1 MKNEEKVLNK
11 DCHIIKEDQ
20 KDEIILTQI
29 EYNQIL
35 NIQNKILEMLASE
48 KDTIDILSNICFLA
62 KSLLTNSVASIML
75 LNKDTGLM
83 SVKTAPSIP
92 KIAQDR
98 LANLKPGVNGGSCGN
113 AVFKNE
119 PQFIQNTF
127 TDERWKDL
135 KQVAIDFNICSCWS
149 IPIQDKEKSAIGSF
163 ALSSFEH
170 RFPSSFHIKLL
181 KTAASIVSIVL
192 TSERTVKRN
201 NLLSNAMQNS
211 SDGMIITNEKNEII
225 EINESIQEIYGY
237 KEEELIG
244 QNPKIFSSNIHE
256 EDFYKKMW
264 DELNSKSKW
273 SGEIT
278 NKKKDGSL
286 INQWIS
292 ITSLHN
298 QKENI
303 SHNYLALFTDLTEI
317 KESQNKIEFMAFHD
331 SLTKLYNKSYLET
344 ILDTKKE
351 KTLILLNINN
361 FSYINTAYGFDIGDE
376 ILINVSEILKN
387 NFKVNTLCKIN
398 SDEFALVFEEKIV
411 IEEKISKIQNYFMK
425 NLIVLGKIKLN
436 ITFCYG
442 AVFGKDN
449 LLRKAAT
456 ALKEAKENGKNRF
469 VIFEENG
476 NVDYSK
482 RESFIN
488 STNLIKNALDNNQ
501 IVPFFQ
507 GIYNN
512 KGSEITKYE
521 ALARIVLEDRLIS
534 PYEFL
539 EAAKLSGLLPE
550 ITKVMIDKTLQIMT
564 SNNYEFSINITEDD
578 LSEDYLIQY
587 LDEKISLYKIN
598 PNRIILEILEGV
610 SSRGKK
616 NHIKQLT
623 LLKSKGFKIAI
634 DDFGAEYSNF
644 ERILDLD
651 IDYIKIDAKYIKDID
666 TNKRSFEIV
675 KAISFFAKNVN
686 IPCIAE
692 FVHNKSVQSFIEELE
707 ITYSQGYYFS
717 QPNEE
722 IVITK

>member
-1 MKNEEKVLNK
+1 
-11 DCHIIKEDQ
+11 
-20 KDEIILTQI
+20 
-29 EYNQIL
+29 
-35 NIQNKILEMLASE
+35 
-48 KDTIDILSNICFLA
+48 
-62 KSLLTNSVASIML
+62 
-75 LNKDTGLM
+75 
-83 SVKTAPSIP
+83 
-92 KIAQDR
+92 
-98 LANLKPGVNGGSCGN
+98 
-113 AVFKNE
+113 
-119 PQFIQNTF
+119 
-127 TDERWKDL
+127 
-135 KQVAIDFNICSCWS
+135 
-149 IPIQDKEKSAIGSF
+149 
-163 ALSSFEH
+163 
-170 RFPSSFHIKLL
+170 
-181 KTAASIVSIVL
+181 
-192 TSERTVKRN
+192 
-201 NLLSNAMQNS
+201 
-211 SDGMIITNEKNEII
+211 
-225 EINESIQEIYGY
+225 
-237 KEEELIG
+237 
-244 QNPKIFSSNIHE
+244 
-256 EDFYKKMW
+256 
-264 DELNSKSKW
+264 
-273 SGEIT
+273 
-278 NKKKDGSL
+278 
-286 INQWIS
+286 
-292 ITSLHN
+292 
-298 QKENI
+298 
-303 SHNYLALFTDLTEI
+303 
-317 KESQNKIEFMAFHD
+317 
-331 SLTKLYNKSYLET
+331 
-344 ILDTKKE
+344 
-351 KTLILLNINN
+351 
-361 FSYINTAYGFDIGDE
+361 
-376 ILINVSEILKN
+376 
-387 NFKVNTLCKIN
+387 
-398 SDEFALVFEEKIV
+398 
-411 IEEKISKIQNYFMK
+411 MK

-521 ALARIVLEDRLIS
+521 ALARIVLEDRVIS

-550 ITKVMIDKTLQIMT
+550 ITKVMIDKTLQVMT

>member
-1 MKNEEKVLNK
+1 MKNEEKISNK
-11 DCHIIKEDQ
+11 DCHIIKEDE
-20 KDEIILTQI
+20 KDEIILTQM
-29 EYNQIL
+29 EYDQIL
-35 NIQNKILEMLASE
+35 NIQHQILEMLASE
-48 KDTIDILSNICFLA
+48 KKTTNILSNICYLA
-62 KSLLTNSVASIML
+62 ESLLPNSVASIML
-75 LNKDTGLM
+75 LNKETGLM
-83 SVKTAPSIP
+83 SVRTAPSIP

-98 LANLKPGVNGGSCGN
+98 LENLKPSANGGSCGN

-119 PQFIQNTF
+119 PQFVQNTF
-127 TDERWKDL
+127 TDERWKNL

-149 IPIQDKEKSAIGSF
+149 IPIQDKEKNAIGSF

-170 RFPSSFHIKLL
+170 RLPSSFHIKLL

-192 TSERTVKRN
+192 TNEKIIKRN
-201 NLLSNAMQNS
+201 DLLSNAMQNS
-211 SDGMIITNEKNEII
+211 SDGMIITDEKNQII
-225 EINESIQEIYGY
+225 EINGAIEEIFGY
-237 KEEELIG
+237 TNEELLG
-244 QNPKIFSSNIHE
+244 QNPKIFSSHSHE
-256 EDFYKKMW
+256 EDFYNKMW
-264 DELNSKSKW
+264 DEIKSKSKW
-273 SGEIT
+273 SGEIL
-278 NKKKDGSL
+278 NRRKDGSL

-298 QKENI
+298 QEEDI
-303 SHNYLALFTDLTEI
+303 SHNYLALFTDLTQIRET
-317 KESQNKIEFMAFHD
+317 QNKIEFMAFHD
-331 SLTKLYNKSYLET
+331 SLTKLHNKSYLET
-344 ILDTKKE
+344 ILNTKEE

-376 ILINVSEILKN
+376 ILINISKILKN
-387 NFKVNTLCKIN
+387 NFNVDTICKIN
-398 SDEFALVFEEKIV
+398 SDEFALVFRKKIS
-411 IEEKISKIQNYFMK
+411 IEEKIAEIQNFFMK
-425 NLIVLGKIKLN
+425 NLIILGKIKLN
-436 ITFCYG
+436 ITFSYG

-449 LLRKAAT
+449 LLRKTAT

-469 VIFEENG
+469 VIFEENE

-482 RESFIN
+482 RELFIN

-501 IVPFFQ
+501 ITPFFQ

-512 KGSEITKYE
+512 KTSNITKYE
-521 ALARIVLEDRLIS
+521 ALVRIVLEDRVIS

-539 EAAKLSGLLPE
+539 ESAKLSGLLPE

-564 SNNYEFSINITEDD
+564 SNDYEFSINITEDD
-578 LSEDYLIQY
+578 LSENYLIQY
-587 LDEKISLYKIN
+587 LDEKISFYKIN

-610 SSRGKK
+610 SSIGKK

-651 IDYIKIDAKYIKDID
+651 IDYIKIDAKYIKDIN

-692 FVHNKSVQSFIEELE
+692 FVHNESVQSLIEELG
-707 ITYSQGYYFS
+707 ISYSQGYYFS
-717 QPNEE
+717 QPNQNL
-722 IVITK
+722 IK